1 MSSRVRPCSSRT
13 CRSTWPAR
21 SRGGSS
27 WSVASSSTSSFNAVA
42 ALLGLLPPELVRSRL
57 RREGLASAR
66 RLRARYDVDLVGL
79 LNGAGV
85 AELRAWASALGLGP
99 GTAGA
104 LRQKLWM
111 WGAARERK
119 AFAGVPAEILDAVQ
133 PAPCLAN
140 GRLAFGAFAVPASAP
155 LPAARAARFPP
166 AASWPRPVPVVRSVD
181 AAAEPG
187 SLDELLAR
195 ADALVGVRLGARG
208 RDKGFYGQRIAALL
222 GLGRSS
228 ESAPDWR
235 GEVEVKTVAVVRALG
250 ARWRLKDGPAISMRS
265 VDAGRKLARVLW
277 VVRIDAGEVADAPVL
292 AWYYQE
298 LDGEL
303 AEALERSRHLRPK
316 GGAGTSARGWYLR
329 RDFFDACGL
338 MRSLNGD

>member
-1 MSSRVRPCSSRT
+1 
-13 CRSTWPAR
+13 
-21 SRGGSS
+21 
-27 WSVASSSTSSFNAVA
+27 
-42 ALLGLLPPELVRSRL
+42 LPPELVRARL

-104 LRQKLWM
+104 LRQKLWL
-111 WGAARERK
+111 WGAARERRG
-119 AFAGVPAEILDAVQ
+119 FAGVPAQELDAVQ
-133 PAPCLAN
+133 PAPCLVG
-140 GRLAFGAFAVPASAP
+140 GRLVFGAAAPASAP

-166 AASWPRPVPVVRSVD
+166 AARWPRPLPPPR
-181 AAAEPG
+181 AAPAEAAEPA
-187 SLDELLAR
+187 SLDELLGH

-228 ESAPDWR
+228 DAAPDWR
-235 GEVEVKTVAVVRALG
+235 GEVEVKTLAVVRAHG

-277 VVRIDAGEVADAPVL
+277 VVRVDAGEVADAPVL
-292 AWYYQE
+292 SWYYQE
-298 LDGEL
+298 LDDDL
-303 AEALERSRHLRPK
+303 SAALERSRHLRPK
-316 GGAGTSARGWYLR
+316 GGAGTAGRGWYLR

-338 MRSLNGD
+338 LRSLNGD